1 MSTTCTIPG
10 PVRFGPAAPPS
21 LLALR
26 GIRLFEGEGG
36 AGAGGEGG
44 QGGDG
49 GQQQQEQQQ
58 GGAGNGGGQQGGQQ
72 QQQGGGNGGG
82 RKPDDAPVT
91 MADLR
96 AIRAE
101 AKGYREERDA
111 LARERE
117 QERTELESLRA
128 WRTGREQGDAIRSAA
143 GDTANA
149 ALLIDSGLFRREAEA
164 AKLDFT
170 KADAV
175 KAFVDSFVEAHPE
188 YGQTPKLPGSGG
200 PGRHQ
205 GGQEVS
211 LEQQLEEAEKA
222 GRMEDVIGLKRAISQ
237 QRRSA

>member
-1 MSTTCTIPG
+1 MSTTCTNPG

-21 LLALR
+21 LLALK
-26 GIRLFEGEGG
+26 GIRLLEGEGG

-44 QGGDG
+44 DGQGD

-72 QQQGGGNGGG
+72 QQGGGNGGG
-82 RKPDDAPVT
+82 RKADSEPVT

-96 AIRAE
+96 AIRQE

-111 LARERE
+111 LARDRAAE
-117 QERTELESLRA
+117 QTELETLRS
-128 WRTGREQGDAIRSAA
+128 WKTQREQGDAIRAAA

-149 ALLIDSGLFRREAEA
+149 ALILDSGLFRREAEA
-164 AKLDFT
+164 AKVDYS
-170 KADAV
+170 KPDALKEFV
-175 KAFVDSFVEAHPE
+175 SKFVDAHPE
-188 YGQTPKLPGSGG
+188 YGQTPALPGSGG

-205 GGQEVS
+205 GGTDVS
-211 LEQQLEEAEKA
+211 LEQQLEEATKA

-237 QRRSA
+237 QKTA

>member
-1 MSTTCTIPG
+1 MSTCTIPG

-21 LLALR
+21 LLSLR

-72 QQQGGGNGGG
+72 QQGGGNGGG
-82 RKPDDAPVT
+82 GRKADDAPVT

-96 AIRAE
+96 ALRAE
-101 AKGYREERDA
+101 AKSYREERDA

-117 QERTELESLRA
+117 QERTEIETLRS
-128 WRTGREQGDAIRSAA
+128 WKTQREQGDAIRAAA

-149 ALLIDSGLFRREAEA
+149 ALILDSGLFRREAEA
-164 AKLDFT
+164 AKVDYSKPDDL
-170 KADAV
+170 
-175 KAFVDSFVEAHPE
+175 KAFVTKFVEAHPE
-188 YGQTPKLPGSGG
+188 YGQTPALPGSGG

>member
-1 MSTTCTIPG
+1 MSTTCTISG

-26 GIRLFEGEGG
+26 GIRLLEGEGG

-44 QGGDG
+44 EGGEG
-49 GQQQQEQQQ
+49 GQQEQQQQ
-58 GGAGNGGGQQGGQQ
+58 GGAGNGGGQGGSGSS
-72 QQQGGGNGGG
+72 QQGGGNGGG

-96 AIRAE
+96 AQRAE
-101 AKGYREERDA
+101 AANYRRERDE
-111 LARERE
+111 LATKHSAAES
-117 QERTELESLRA
+117 ELNELRS
-128 WRTGREQGDAIRSAA
+128 WKTQREQGDAIRAAA

-149 ALLIDSGLFRREAEA
+149 TLILDSGLFRREAEA
-164 AKLDFT
+164 AKLDYT
-170 KADAV
+170 KPDAV
-175 KAFVDSFVEAHPE
+175 KAFVTSFVEAHPE
-188 YGQTPKLPGSGG
+188 YGQTPALPGSGG

-222 GRMEDVIGLKRAISQ
+222 GRMEDAIGLKRAISQ